1 MDLREKALH
10 NIEVI
15 SKYVAAFQKLAE
27 HFGMCVTVKND
38 LDPNAEERIDCSVAV
53 FFGMS
58 EEENL
63 GSITFFANDL
73 QRVFWR
79 VQWYTGLIEINGS
92 KVPGY
97 SWQAGQKGD
106 IKQFLNIL
114 TNRTIP
120 GEKKKKRDLRKVE
133 ILEANS
139 EWTTH

>member
-1 MDLREKALH
+1 MDIQPYIH

-15 SKYVAAFQKLAE
+15 SKYVEAFQKTAE
-27 HFGMCVTVKND
+27 FFGLHTSIRND
-38 LDPNAEERIDCSVAV
+38 LDPNAEERLDCSVAV
-53 FFGMS
+53 LFSMS
-58 EEENL
+58 EDQNL

-97 SWQAGQKGD
+97 SWQAGNKSD